1 MIPSAKRGTI
11 LITTLWILSILSLI
25 SIGVAGRMGLEL
37 KLTGLYR
44 DDMKALYLA
53 KAAIERVIYEKDK
66 KDEFLDA
73 DMLNESWAN
82 DKKLFDSIII
92 NDTEKSS
99 YTVKYLYKESL
110 ADGGTELYGMM
121 DEASRIDINKIIK
134 NGVIDDY
141 RKTHL
146 VNLLIN
152 VCKLDGED
160 AKDRVNNLIDWM
172 DIDDTRVADLAQ
184 KENVIYDETGE
195 AKFCKNWR
203 LDSIDE
209 LLLVKGFD
217 STILYGG
224 KDGDEEM
231 SGIFDYITV
240 YRDGPDA
247 HKVNVNTAPA
257 EVLVALGFPERLA
270 KAVIDYRKHE
280 TATGELDNLPIM
292 QADIDNIIFFTGLS
306 QDPPMDQVEID
317 SVSAGS
323 AYLTPFSDTFRINV
337 YAKVNRVEKHITCVV
352 TAKTSARPI
361 FTYWSEE

>member
-66 KDEFLDA
+66 KDELPEA

-82 DKKLFDSIII
+82 DKKLFDNIII
-92 NDTEKSS
+92 NDTDKSS

-110 ADGGTELYGMM
+110 ADNGTELYGMM
-121 DEASRIDINKIIK
+121 DEASRIDINKIIE
-134 NGVIDDY
+134 NDAPELN
-141 RKTHL
+141 RTRHL
-146 VNLLIN
+146 VNLLKN
-152 VCKLDGED
+152 VCKLDEND
-160 AKDRVNNLIDWM
+160 AEERVNNLIDWM
-172 DIDDTRVADLAQ
+172 DPDDIRISPPDQ
-184 KENVIYDETGE
+184 NENEIYEGTGE
-195 AKFCKNWR
+195 AKYCKNWK

-217 STILYGG
+217 SAILYGG
-224 KDGDEEM
+224 RDGEDKID
-231 SGIFDYITV
+231 GIIDYITV
-240 YRDGPDA
+240 YRDGLDA

-280 TATGELDNLPIM
+280 TTTGELENLPIV
-292 QADIDNIIFFTGLS
+292 QTDIGFFTGL
-306 QDPPMDQVEID
+306 QLDPPMDQEEID
-317 SVSAGS
+317 SVDAGIPF
-323 AYLTPFSDTFRINV
+323 LTPISDTFRINV

-352 TAKTSARPI
+352 TAKSGARPI
-361 FTYWSEE
+361 FKFWSEE